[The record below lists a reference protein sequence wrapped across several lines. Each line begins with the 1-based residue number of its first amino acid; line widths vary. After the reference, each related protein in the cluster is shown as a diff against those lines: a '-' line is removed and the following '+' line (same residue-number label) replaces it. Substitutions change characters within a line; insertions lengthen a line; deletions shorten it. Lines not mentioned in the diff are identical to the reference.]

1 MFFTFLCAFLLETN
15 ETFSL
20 IKKYKKFKWG
30 QKLLVKFNLQINF
43 CRSSATSDRLI
54 FVLVVWFFSVATII
68 EEYEENLEQARNEAK
83 SIKSNQSTPS
93 KKNDLSGILS
103 RPTAATNEV
112 DFSFGGPVAD
122 EGGMKIG
129 YKKEGILIFIPDN

>member
-1 MFFTFLCAFLLETN
+1 M
-15 ETFSL
+15 
-20 IKKYKKFKWG
+20 
-30 QKLLVKFNLQINF
+30 
-43 CRSSATSDRLI
+43 
-54 FVLVVWFFSVATII
+54 
-68 EEYEENLEQARNEAK
+68 EQARNEAK

-103 RPTAATNEV
+103 RPAAATNEV

-129 YKKEGILIFIPDN
+129 YKKGGILILYQIIIICNNLMDALHTNHKRPCFCFLNRSYRKENKKEKQTNKTEKKTLKEKKKQNEKNGSNNMEKKAYWTTLNQT